1 MALQKLSKLCCK
13 GSPPVITQKDSPF
26 SLAIFMRSIIFSI
39 DTEGCFFS
47 SHEFLVSHHE
57 HPTLHP
63 ANLTKKALFQRDTLH
78 LVMNEIVRLRVK
90 NLSFFHSKKISDIN
104 LIELACLERLLLNL

>member
-13 GSPPVITQKDSPF
+13 GSPPVITQKDAPL

-39 DTEGCFFS
+39 DVEGCFFS

-63 ANLTKKALFQRDTLH
+63 ANLQKKHFFQRDNLH

-90 NLSFFHSKKISDIN
+90 ILSFSFKKIKNIN
-104 LIELACLERLLLNL
+104 LIDLIYLERLLLNL